1 MSIVSPDIS
10 YKYVLIDW
18 RDLYMCDY
26 ALKRSVSQNA
36 NFTYSSEGTEAARV
50 IILPPTNLSKEI
62 GFDFEVVWHGPY
74 RYAGFATLGRFA
86 FTEASSLTDAIERFL
101 AGEAKNLEDFKL
113 LLKKSGI
120 DENQV
125 FDFLSMRPGEDV
137 FGDINFSELE
147 NKLL

>member
-1 MSIVSPDIS
+1 MDNSGAI
-10 YKYVLIDW
+10 
-18 RDLYMCDY
+18 
-26 ALKRSVSQNA
+26 
-36 NFTYSSEGTEAARV
+36 
-50 IILPPTNLSKEI
+50 KEI
-62 GFDFEVVWHGPY
+62 ISQIRLSY
-74 RYAGFATLGRFA
+74 
-86 FTEASSLTDAIERFL
+86 
-101 AGEAKNLEDFKL
+101 GEAKNLEDFKL